1 MARFPQ
7 RDLPDDFPLD
17 FELSLHDREAF
28 ESLHVAGE
36 KTNYF
41 YAIAHRA
48 ITLAGEPSY
57 DNPFLLK
64 SLSTGIKAYELVDAL
79 VDDLAGDNR
88 LYTDQAE
95 MMKVYAG
102 TRLFV
107 DEIKR
112 PDDFFQRANYA
123 LARMREDAPNLAET
137 VHEIVYRHVDY
148 DKVGAEVALIGAAV
162 IRSMQ
167 INVDR
172 QLVA

>member
-7 RDLPDDFPLD
+7 IDLPDDFPID
-17 FELSLHDREAF
+17 FELSLHDKETF
-28 ESLHVAGE
+28 EKLHVAGE
-36 KTNYF
+36 KINYF

-79 VDDLAGDNR
+79 VDDLAGDSR
-88 LYTDQAE
+88 LYTDQDE
-95 MMKVYAG
+95 MTKVYAG

-107 DEIKR
+107 EEIKR
-112 PDDFFQRANYA
+112 PDDFFQRADYA
-123 LARMREDAPNLAET
+123 LTRMREDAPNLAET
-137 VHEIVYRHVDY
+137 VHEIIYRHVDH
-148 DKVGAEVALIGAAV
+148 DKVGAEAALKGAAV

-167 INVDR
+167 INIDR
-172 QLVA
+172 RLAA